1 MNAVI
6 VKGIA
11 IIEEPKENTCYCVKL
26 LWNVPVGE
34 RESLTLHF
42 MMLKAKIG
50 SQREQ
55 GGLYHVPDASA
66 SDLQFAKCLVHG
78 D

>member
-1 MNAVI
+1 MLE
-6 VKGIA
+6 
-11 IIEEPKENTCYCVKL
+11 IERFRDKRGV
-26 LWNVPVGE
+26 
-34 RESLTLHF
+34 